1 MSSNIPA
8 SIQRFLDATNKGD
21 QAGFLSAFAEDA
33 VLTDWGRSFNGR
45 GRIADWDRTDN
56 IGVKSH
62 LTIVRITQTGDTC
75 RAEVRVSGQGFNGT
89 GTMTFQLAGDHIA
102 RLDIS

>member
-1 MSSNIPA
+1 MTNVPA
-8 SIQRFLDATNKGD
+8 PIQRFIDTTNKGD

-33 VLTDWGRSFNGR
+33 VLTDWGRTFNGR
-45 GRIADWDRTDN
+45 ERIADWDRTDN
-56 IGVKSH
+56 IGVRSH
-62 LTIVRITQTGDTC
+62 LAIVRIAQTGNTC
-75 RAEVRVSGQGFNGT
+75 RAEVKVSGQGFNGT

>member
-1 MSSNIPA
+1 VSSNIPA
-8 SIQRFLDATNKGD
+8 PIQRFIDATNKGD
-21 QAGFLSAFAEDA
+21 QAGFQSAFADDA
-33 VLTDWGRSFNGR
+33 VLTDWGRTFAGR
-45 GRIADWDRTDN
+45 ERIADWDRSDN
-56 IGVKSH
+56 IGVRSH
-62 LTIVRITQTGDTC
+62 LAVVRIAQTGDTC